1 MWMPVTSFMSADLLS
16 PWYGV
21 RLVLEELETSQG
33 VTWDIISDKWPS
45 SLAPKLFP
53 SCLTESPES

>member
-1 MWMPVTSFMSADLLS
+1 MWMPVMSFMSADLLS

-33 VTWDIISDKWPS
+33 VTWDISDKWPS

-53 SCLTESPES
+53 SCLIESPEG